1 MNASDVS
8 GRCDAM
14 RCDARPKSC
23 YLNSKTT
30 PKPKPT
36 RRTTMMMLMTTTQE
50 KEGRRLDYNGERK
63 REGSC
68 LKEAMREFKW
78 NGMKKALHSARCK
91 TETR

>member
-1 MNASDVS
+1 
-8 GRCDAM
+8 
-14 RCDARPKSC
+14 
-23 YLNSKTT
+23 
-30 PKPKPT
+30 
-36 RRTTMMMLMTTTQE
+36 MMMLMTTTQE

-78 NGMKKALHSARCK
+78 NGMKKVLHSARCK